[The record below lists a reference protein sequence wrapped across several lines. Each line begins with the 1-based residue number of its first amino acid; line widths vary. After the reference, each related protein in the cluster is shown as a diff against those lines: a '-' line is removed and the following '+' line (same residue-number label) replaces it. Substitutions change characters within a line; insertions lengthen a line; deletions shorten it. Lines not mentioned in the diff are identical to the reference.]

1 MEFWYHGIIES
12 WMKTMEDPTSL
23 RTIEAWNIKP
33 WMMENHETMEDP
45 TNHRT
50 MIPWNYGTTIKSWNH
65 KTMVMEP

>member
-45 TNHRT
+45 TN
-50 MIPWNYGTTIKSWNH
+50 IN
-65 KTMVMEP
+65 